1 MGIIADKLREQLALR
16 DAPDSWERIMEDV
29 HDVFHYTTEASYG
42 QRAHAYIN
50 AYHVESV
57 RTEDG
62 TATMSAVQDMCR
74 RSYEL
79 GGGKGELERAEADV
93 AALVGILR
101 KLAECA
107 GAAADEFGGDEG

>member
-1 MGIIADKLREQLALR
+1 MGIIADKLREQLAYTN
-16 DAPDSWERIMEDV
+16 APDSWERIMEDV

-50 AYHVESV
+50 AYGVESV

-74 RSYEL
+74 RAYEL
-79 GGGKGELERAEADV
+79 GGGSADLERAEGDIS
-93 AALVGILR
+93 ALVGVLR

-107 GAAADEFGGDEG
+107 DAAADEFGGEDE

>member
-1 MGIIADKLREQLALR
+1 MGIIADKLREQLAMAN
-16 DAPDSWERIMEDV
+16 APDSWERIMEDV
-29 HDVFHYTTEASYG
+29 HDVFRFTTEASYG

-50 AYHVESV
+50 AYHVQSV

-62 TATMSAVQDMCR
+62 TAVMSVVQDLCR
-74 RSYEL
+74 RAYEL
-79 GGGKGELERAEADV
+79 GGGTAELDGAKEDV

-107 GAAADEFGGDEG
+107 ETAADEFGESE